1 MIGDLRGQDLLVASG
16 NVGKLAEFS
25 ALLEPF
31 GTRVLSLKDLGLSE
45 PEETEFTF
53 VGNARLKA
61 RAAVAA
67 SGLPSLADDSGLT
80 VDILGGWPGIH
91 TADWSETADGR
102 DFDIAMQKTWDML
115 QAMRA
120 KPPYLAA
127 FHCILVLSF
136 PNGADLVFSGK
147 LLGQIVWPKRGS
159 LGHGYDPIFQPDG
172 YQKTM
177 GEMSGLEKNR
187 ISHRAKAVQS
197 FTDHCFT

>member
-1 MIGDLRGQDLLVASG
+1 MIRDLQGQDLLVASG
-16 NVGKLAEFS
+16 NAGKLAEFS
-25 ALLEPF
+25 ALFKPF

-61 RAAVAA
+61 RSAVAV

-80 VDILGGWPGIH
+80 VDILGGWPGIY
-91 TADWSETADGR
+91 TADWAETADGR
-102 DFDIAMQKTWDML
+102 DFDIAMQKTWDLL
-115 QAMRA
+115 QAMHG

-136 PNGADLVFSGK
+136 PSGPDLVFNGK

-177 GEMSGLEKNR
+177 GEMSALEKNR

-197 FTDHCFT
+197 FADHCFT

>member
-16 NVGKLAEFS
+16 NAGKLAEFT
-25 ALLEPF
+25 ALLAPF
-31 GTRVLSLKDLGLSE
+31 GNRVLSLKDLGLSE

-53 VGNARLKA
+53 AGNARLKA

-67 SGLPSLADDSGLT
+67 SGLPSLADDSGLM
-80 VDILGGWPGIH
+80 VDILGGWPGIY
-91 TADWSETADGR
+91 TADWAEGSDGR
-102 DFDIAMQKTWDML
+102 DFDVAMTKTWDML
-115 QAMRA
+115 RAIRA
-120 KPPYLAA
+120 KPPYLAL
-127 FHCILVLSF
+127 FHCVLVLSF
-136 PNGADLVFSGK
+136 PSGKDLVFNGR

-172 YQKTM
+172 HQKTM

-197 FTDHCFT
+197 LADHCFT